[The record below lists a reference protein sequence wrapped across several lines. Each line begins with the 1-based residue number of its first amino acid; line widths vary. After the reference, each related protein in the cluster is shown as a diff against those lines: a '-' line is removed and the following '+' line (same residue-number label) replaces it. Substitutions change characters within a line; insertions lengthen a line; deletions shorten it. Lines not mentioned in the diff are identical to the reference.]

1 MLNQNEMAA
10 RHVANPV
17 PAARDKIARF
27 LMIALSVATL
37 GAFANAAAEFGTLP
51 PDRLIVGTWQMLG
64 FAVFAGL
71 FALLAIWPRR
81 MPGLWELI
89 LLHKVGVTLMNIGFI
104 GTVSGPMPSD
114 NPTAVVMIDGTLVV
128 VTLLAYVLAKGWRA
142 WSMRSA
148 E

>member
-1 MLNQNEMAA
+1 MLIQNKTAA
-10 RHVANPV
+10 RYPANPV
-17 PAARDKIARF
+17 PAARDKTARY

-37 GAFANAAAEFGTLP
+37 GAFANAAAEFGSLP
-51 PDRLIVGTWQMLG
+51 PDRLIVGTWQILG

-104 GTVSGPMPSD
+104 ETVSGPMPSD
-114 NPTAVVMIDGTLVV
+114 NPTAVVMIDGTLVAI
-128 VTLLAYVLAKGWRA
+128 TLLAYVLAQGWRP
-142 WSMRSA
+142 WFTKSA
-148 E
+148 Q

>member
-1 MLNQNEMAA
+1 MLIETPMAA
-10 RHVANPV
+10 RYATKPV
-17 PAARDKIARF
+17 PAARDKAARC
-27 LMIALSVATL
+27 LLIALSVATL
-37 GAFANAAAEFGTLP
+37 GAFANAAIEFGALP

-89 LLHKVGVTLMNIGFI
+89 LFHKVGVTLMNLGFI

-114 NPTAVVMIDGTLVV
+114 NPAAVVMIDGSLVV
-128 VTLLAYVLAKGWRA
+128 VTLIAYVLAQGWRP
-142 WSMRSA
+142 WFIRSA

>member
-1 MLNQNEMAA
+1 MSVETQMAA
-10 RHVANPV
+10 SYVANPV
-17 PAARDKIARF
+17 PAARDKSARY

-37 GAFANAAAEFGTLP
+37 GAFANAAAEFGRLL

-81 MPGLWELI
+81 LPGLWELI
-89 LLHKVGVTLMNIGFI
+89 LFHKIGVTLMNLGFI

-114 NPTAVVMIDGTLVV
+114 NPAAVVMIDGTLVV
-128 VTLLAYVLAKGWRA
+128 VTLLAYVLAKGWRP
-142 WSMRSA
+142 WFTRSA

>member
-1 MLNQNEMAA
+1 MLIENQMAA
-10 RHVANPV
+10 RYAADPI
-17 PAARDKIARF
+17 PAARDKAARY

-89 LLHKVGVTLMNIGFI
+89 LLHKAGVTLMNIGFI

-114 NPTAVVMIDGTLVV
+114 NPTAVVMIDGTLVAL
-128 VTLLAYVLAKGWRA
+128 TLLAYVLAQGWRPWFA
-142 WSMRSA
+142 RSA
-148 E
+148 Q

>member
-1 MLNQNEMAA
+1 MSVETQMPWRYAP
-10 RHVANPV
+10 NPIA
-17 PAARDKIARF
+17 AARDKTARY

-37 GAFANAAAEFGTLP
+37 GAFANAAVEFGALP

-89 LLHKVGVTLMNIGFI
+89 LAHKVGVTLMNLGFI

-114 NPTAVVMIDGTLVV
+114 NPAAVVMIDGALVL
-128 VTLLAYVLAKGWRA
+128 VTLTAYVLAQGWRP
-142 WSMRSA
+142 WFIRSP
-148 E
+148 